1 MEANV
6 KNREWVKNAAIIFL
20 AVLLGLTFFSNTIM
34 NRSLAQVSTA
44 YVTSDTISAKVKGS
58 GVAEAQGIYEVKGE
72 STRKIVEV
80 LAKVG
85 KPVEAGDT
93 LFVLSGGTSQELET
107 ALEELDSLRTAY
119 SRSLASQPVY
129 DYSEKEAEIAKATE
143 LVLAAEEEAAM
154 ARLLLDATNPH
165 YAERLTYAEKRIEE
179 TKTAMNGAIDVYCR
193 AVGIGVETFD
203 VNEID
208 RIVADI
214 GTAIAK
220 ATEEKEQ
227 AIADG
232 DEQAAAAAAALI
244 TQKEAER
251 TVAENLKWAYDQV
264 RDALAERQS
273 ILTTAGPEVSAY
285 NTALS
290 ACEAARSNLDNLQR
304 ALAAQQASDARSA
317 AAAGVDLAE
326 QRRRIQKQEEL
337 VKELAGDEADKIYA
351 PVAGTVSAV
360 NVTAGSFSSADAV
373 LCTIEVPDMGYTMQ
387 FSVTKDQAK
396 RLHVGDSASVTS
408 FYWGSQINA
417 TLSAILP
424 DPKNPQNN
432 KLLVFDLTGDVTA
445 GREVSLSIGERSS
458 SYDLVIPSSAVRTDT
473 NGTYVLMIEA
483 KSNALGNRYFARRAN
498 VKVVAS
504 DDTKSAVTG
513 DLNWGDYVITN
524 SSAPV
529 AVGDQVRMAD
539 N

>member
-44 YVTSDTISAKVKGS
+44 YATSDTISAKVKGS

-179 TKTAMNGAIDVYCR
+179 TKTAMNVAIDVYCR